1 MPLPFKPFM
10 PYRISL
16 LLSILL
22 IVPIGY
28 VARFSQGWIPESLH
42 DALGS
47 IAYEVFWILLVQFF
61 YPKTSPLRT
70 AIGVCLA
77 TCAIEVLQL
86 WQPPFLQAVR
96 ATLPGRLILG
106 NTFMWSDFPPY
117 VLGSALGWS
126 WITVVRRWR
135 AAT

>member
-1 MPLPFKPFM
+1 M

-16 LLSILL
+16 LLSIVL

-28 VARFSQGWIPESLH
+28 VARFSQGWISDSLH

-47 IAYEVFWILLVQFF
+47 LAYEVFWILLVQFF
-61 YPKTSPLRT
+61 YPKISPLRT
-70 AIGVCLA
+70 AVGVCLA

-86 WQPPFLQAVR
+86 WQPPFLQAAR

-117 VLGSALGWS
+117 VLGSALGWM
-126 WITVVRRWR
+126 WITVLRRWR
-135 AAT
+135 TAA